1 MSIPVT
7 CPKCVKKSSVPDAM
21 NGLMV
26 RCPNC
31 QHQFL
36 ARSARPKAVP
46 AARLMEA
53 IIDEDYTSPAI
64 AAARSSMSA
73 DG

>member
-1 MSIPVT
+1 
-7 CPKCVKKSSVPDAM
+7 M